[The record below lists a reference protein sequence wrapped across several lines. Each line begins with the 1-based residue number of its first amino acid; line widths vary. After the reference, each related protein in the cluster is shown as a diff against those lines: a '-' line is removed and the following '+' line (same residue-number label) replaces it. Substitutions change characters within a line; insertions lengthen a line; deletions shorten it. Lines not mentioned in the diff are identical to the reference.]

1 MTIKPLPSALPLAGW
16 VNQTILSR
24 YNPCTRECT
33 SSYSKEKMTWQ
44 QGRRALMTLC
54 HCQPELSPI
63 PSLWLALIALK
74 LLAQE
79 AKITNSTE
87 TNTAWCHCS
96 FKPFAQTCCC
106 GTNTKKTGTNTKLR
120 GKSALPD
127 NYYFK
132 LLACLHTPPTRL
144 VGYLGRHWKTPNK
157 YICCLVWASP
167 DATCVAAWLLYQW

>member
-87 TNTAWCHCS
+87 TNTAWCHNTV
-96 FKPFAQTCCC
+96 KLLAQTCLPQSRC
-106 GTNTKKTGTNTKLR
+106 GTNTNTKDMVTLLCQLSTISNLWLAFILHQLFYSSWISTR
-120 GKSALPD
+120 TFNCIGKLPT
-127 NYYFK
+127 NIN
-132 LLACLHTPPTRL
+132 A
-144 VGYLGRHWKTPNK
+144 V
-157 YICCLVWASP
+157 
-167 DATCVAAWLLYQW
+167 

>member
-74 LLAQE
+74 LLAQK
-79 AKITNSTE
+79 AKNYKLNRDKYCMMSQHRQAFGSSLFASKSLWNKYKYKGHG
-87 TNTAWCHCS
+87 NTA
-96 FKPFAQTCCC
+96 
-106 GTNTKKTGTNTKLR
+106 
-120 GKSALPD
+120 LPAE
-127 NYYFK
+127 YYFK
-132 LLACLHTPPTRL
+132 PLACLDTPPTIL
-144 VGYLGRHWKTPNK
+144 VGYLQGHSTALANSQQ
-157 YICCLVWASP
+157 I
-167 DATCVAAWLLYQW
+167 

>member
-1 MTIKPLPSALPLAGW
+1 MTIKPLPSPLPLADW

-24 YNPCTRECT
+24 YNSCTRECT

-54 HCQPELSPI
+54 HCQPEVSPI

-87 TNTAWCHCS
+87 TNTAWCHNTV
-96 FKPFAQTCCC
+96 KLLAQTCLPQSRC
-106 GTNTKKTGTNTKLR
+106 GTNTNTKDMVTLPCQMSTISNLWLAFILHQLFYSSWISTR
-120 GKSALPD
+120 TFNCIGKLPT
-127 NYYFK
+127 NIN
-132 LLACLHTPPTRL
+132 A
-144 VGYLGRHWKTPNK
+144 V
-157 YICCLVWASP
+157 
-167 DATCVAAWLLYQW
+167 